1 MNIATRAL
9 FGGIYVA
16 LIVAALL
23 LWDTSKTLFVI
34 LVSCFI
40 VLGMIEASR
49 LFNYDGKPVPNHITI
64 IDCAGGIA
72 LMLTMLNHHSQQV
85 DGLLLVPIA
94 IYFLLRLT
102 LQLYL
107 PEHNAVANVRQSL
120 ASLLYVALPL
130 SILSVIAMQYSP
142 KVVLA
147 MFIFIWLYDT
157 GAFLVGCAI
166 GKHRLFER
174 ISPKKSWEG
183 VIGGAV
189 FVVVAAIL
197 IGCIEPIGAF
207 FNCSDTPTDQWISID
222 TWIVMAITVVV
233 AATLG
238 DLFESLL
245 KRTAGIKDSG
255 NLIPGHGG
263 ILDRIDSLLFVA
275 PAVLILLEIVEL
287 IQ

>member
-1 MNIATRAL
+1 MNIVKRAL

-16 LIVAALL
+16 LIVASLL
-23 LWDTSKTLFVI
+23 LWDSSKILFVI

-49 LFNYDGKPVPNHITI
+49 LFNFDGKPVSRYITI

-72 LMLTMLNHHSQQV
+72 VMLTLLNHHTQAV
-85 DGLLLVPIA
+85 DGLLFVPIA
-94 IYFLLRLT
+94 IYFLLRLII
-102 LQLYL
+102 QLYL
-107 PEHNAVANVRQSL
+107 PEHNAIADIRQSL
-120 ASLLYVALPL
+120 AALLYVSLPL
-130 SILSVIAMQYSP
+130 SIMSVIAVEYSP
-142 KVVLA
+142 RVVLP

-183 VIGGAV
+183 VIGGAA
-189 FVVVAAIL
+189 FVIVAAI
-197 IGCIEPIGAF
+197 IIACVKPIGEF
-207 FNCSDTPTDQWISID
+207 FNQNEFSID
-222 TWIVMAITVVV
+222 IWILMAITVVV

-245 KRTAGIKDSG
+245 KRTAGVKDSG

-275 PAVLILLEIVEL
+275 PAVLILLEIVEA